1 MATQMEKDSINSETD
16 NGTELVSL
24 EFQASPVIDVG
35 IPPAGSIKVMFK
47 LPHQYNR
54 YCNASSYT
62 VHVMQSQQLAPS
74 LLVEQQPCSKL
85 GKLITV
91 SVTNQDDRLYRSVI
105 RGYTLDVHVV
115 KSKAPQNGAGVEA
128 APVKLNLYVLGE
140 ANAAMLVEA
149 MSKSCGFTK
158 YFEVVHLSSTYDYN
172 HSKLQ
177 ALQEQDML
185 LVMIAEYDVLDLYIQ
200 RYEGKCHL
208 AENSR
213 LPICKEYFCERWT
226 PLLSNLMDCKAKI
239 FISTLVITDIKCCF
253 EHTDFVEFIL
263 TQNLARVMLK
273 KFFTEFATVVD
284 HQKLL
289 ATIRFKNAKPM
300 AFIEN
305 GSVCFTPNY
314 FNHLTR
320 GFHKLIYNANK
331 K

>member
-1 MATQMEKDSINSETD
+1 
-16 NGTELVSL
+16 
-24 EFQASPVIDVG
+24 
-35 IPPAGSIKVMFK
+35 
-47 LPHQYNR
+47 
-54 YCNASSYT
+54 
-62 VHVMQSQQLAPS
+62 
-74 LLVEQQPCSKL
+74 
-85 GKLITV
+85 V

-105 RGYTLDVHVV
+105 RGYTLEVHVV
-115 KSKAPQNGAGVEA
+115 QSKAPQNGAGVEA